1 MRASKWSLAVGVPFV
16 FVAALF
22 ARRGPGHLL
31 SNVLNGRH
39 TTAPPRVPATPRTPP
54 QVVTPDYMPIIP
66 TPTVASSVAR
76 CATIEPTTDPR
87 DALGIRVREERSRNG
102 ADPQLSYGDN
112 ARVWLRVQGV
122 NAPMAPTT
130 GPDALLR
137 LSLTAPS
144 TLSTRA
150 PIALTLTAENAG
162 SAPFAILRTNDG
174 SFERMREPH
183 AELYLQRVSDS
194 AVYRLSSVGARCG
207 MMNSIEAADVVAID
221 PSASTSAAFAH
232 WAGHLVQTTIP
243 VAGRYKLWVMYRLCD
258 RARMGQLSDGV
269 TLPAN
274 LLSDRVVSNAVDIEV
289 R

>member
-1 MRASKWSLAVGVPFV
+1 MRASKWSVAVGVPFV
-16 FVAALF
+16 FVAAVF
-22 ARRGPGHLL
+22 VRQTSGHLI
-31 SNVLNGRH
+31 SNAINGRH
-39 TTAPPRVPATPRTPP
+39 TTMPPRVPATPRTPP

-87 DALGIRVREERSRNG
+87 DALGIRVREEILPNSGEPR
-102 ADPQLSYGDN
+102 LSYGEN
-112 ARVWLRVQGV
+112 YRAWLRVQGG

-137 LSLTAPS
+137 LSLTAP
-144 TLSTRA
+144 TFLTTRA
-150 PIALTLTAENAG
+150 PISLTLTAENAG
-162 SAPFAILRTNDG
+162 PVPFAILRTNDG

-183 AELYLQRVSDS
+183 AALYLQRVSDS
-194 AVYRLSSVGARCG
+194 AVYRLTGVGGRCG
-207 MMNSIEAADVVAID
+207 MINSVDNADIIAM
-221 PSASTSAAFAH
+221 PPRSSTRAAFAQ
-232 WAGHLVQTTIP
+232 WATHLVETTIP
-243 VAGRYKLWVMYRLCD
+243 VAGRYKLWVMYRLCE
-258 RARMGQLSDGV
+258 REHMGPLSDGV